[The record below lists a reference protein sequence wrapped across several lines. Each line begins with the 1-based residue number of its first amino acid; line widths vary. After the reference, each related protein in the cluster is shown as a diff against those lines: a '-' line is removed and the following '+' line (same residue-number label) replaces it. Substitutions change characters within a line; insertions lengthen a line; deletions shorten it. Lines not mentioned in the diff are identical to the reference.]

1 MILQDTNDSLEAV
14 MGAAATTTNPV
25 VLVTYADITTT
36 AFTPG
41 QQNSALN
48 GTTDVTIASSPAA
61 STQRQIKT
69 INIYNADSIAQ
80 TITVQFD
87 DNATERILFS
97 ASVPA
102 GEVLTWSAETGW
114 RLGNNPD
121 ASQSNGGGAGANPY
135 FNGAMGDHG
144 GVDGQ
149 LRATKGVAFN
159 VRQACTIT
167 DVYGIIDPSANTDDY
182 HFQLATLSSVTL
194 DSTDITRATAAT
206 VGAVLGTSATVTL
219 GSTFPRIARG
229 NFATPV
235 ELATG
240 NHIAVAVFDQGSG
253 SGTCRLHGG
262 SSQPF
267 HMAAPVDAYNGMI
280 QFNTVNL
287 SASQASTGVV
297 NTYTRMWMEGTI
309 D

>member
-1 MILQDTNDSLEAV
+1 MFLVDTDDTLEAV
-14 MGAAATTTNPV
+14 LGAAATTTNPSF
-25 VLVTYADITTT
+25 LVFFADITTS

-41 QQNSALN
+41 KQTGALN
-48 GTTDVTIASSPAA
+48 GTTGVTIASAPAA
-61 STQRQIKT
+61 STQRQIKG
-69 INIYNADSIAQ
+69 IHIFNAD
-80 TITVQFD
+80 TVEHTVTVRFD
-87 DNATERILFS
+87 DNGTERNLIQI
-97 ASVPA
+97 AVAANSVLSWTP
-102 GEVLTWSAETGW
+102 ETGW
-114 RLGNNPD
+114 TLDNADNA
-121 ASQSNGGGAGANPY
+121 ASSGGATVNAY

-167 DVYGIIDPSANTDDY
+167 DVYGVIDPAANTDDY
-182 HFQLATLSSVTL
+182 HFQLATLSSLTL
-194 DSTDITRATAAT
+194 DGTDVTRATAAT
-206 VGAVLGTSATVTL
+206 VGTVLGTSSTVTL
-219 GSTFPRIARG
+219 GSTLPRIARG
-229 NFATPV
+229 NFSTPV
-235 ELATG
+235 QLAAG

-253 SGTCRLHGG
+253 TATARLHGG

-287 SASQASTGVV
+287 SASQASTAVV